1 MNDFFQIQFQMQLKL
16 LEEQLKSLAKN
27 HSINKIHQQQ
37 IICNLI
43 DDYKK
48 NANPYGPNPNYD
60 VVLKGDIIDN
70 FIPILIHQTIPFFEQ
85 QGLPTYATRNQYNLC
100 ETKQIL
106 FHNNKPLSQDDVLQ
120 LASFCE
126 NIMKDHPSLLVFTP
140 FKEGIFGI
148 HPTMDIYYKQ
158 TYYNDKYV
166 YYQLH
171 LLAHMSTPGNQIA
184 YLYRFGCEVK
194 LKISTNIKADTKFTI
209 RKPVL
214 NSEFYKPIRTKSLG
228 WNDMDKEIFT
238 QTLEP
243 YPKNEME
250 RIVKLFT
257 THIMITNALLY
268 YQKQKHPRKVFHTTD
283 DTHPIPVYIPKEVL
297 TSHKKI
303 IMDIQTNE
311 DINDTPAM
319 QSAQTDHQRK
329 KTEEIHYQ
337 TPSWQ
342 VRGYVRHYKNGKS
355 IFIQPSVRKRKE
367 IKDIIDAKP
376 SVQHI
381 TFETKKGNHQ

>member
-126 NIMKDHPSLLVFTP
+126 NIMKDHLSLLVFTP

-194 LKISTNIKADTKFTI
+194 FKISTNIKADTKFTI

-268 YQKQKHPRKVFHTTD
+268 YQKQKHPRKVFHTTG

-329 KTEEIHYQ
+329 KPEEIHYQ